1 MIRDELAQLM
11 AMAIKN
17 AQRAGDL
24 AAFQVPEVTIEHPRD
39 AAHGDY
45 ATPVC
50 LQMARW
56 ARMAPMKIAYILLR
70 HLPETAF
77 IGETEVAHPGFI
89 NFRLGD
95 EWLASQVETILAAG
109 DSWGNLDLGRGRKAQ
124 VEFVSANPTG
134 PLTLGRTWGA
144 VLGDTMASILDAA
157 GYEVTREYYF
167 NNAGRQMRLLGES
180 VRARYLDLLGQP
192 AEMPEEGYQ
201 GDYIWDIAR
210 SILAEEGDSLKE
222 SEWDSFKELAESW
235 VFQNIRSTLDRFGI
249 HFDVFYNENTLYE
262 SGRVNQVI
270 QGLTQSQYTYQ
281 KDGAVWF
288 RAQEFGAA
296 KDRVVVRSTGEP
308 TYRLPDIAYHVHKLQ
323 RGFDL
328 IVDIFGA
335 DHHATW
341 PDVVAGVQALGYNTG
356 GIKVI
361 IHQFISLIRD
371 GQPVKMSTRRGEFV
385 TLDELLDMVTTDS
398 IPGKDVVRFML
409 LTRTPDRSMTFDLDL
424 AVKESDENPVY
435 YVQYAHARIA
445 SILRF
450 AEEREAAAISEPSF
464 QAQATE
470 TPGAGS
476 HQYAALLTHPSEL
489 ALIRQMLLLPEV
501 IEEAAVDLAPHRL
514 TYYAQ
519 ELASAFHAFYRDCR
533 VVSSDPADAEM
544 GDARLKLARAAKLVL
559 ARTLALMGMTAPEH
573 M

>member
-1 MIRDELAQLM
+1 MIRDELAQLIEG
-11 AMAIKN
+11 AIR
-17 AQRAGDL
+17 RARRHGDL
-24 AAFQVPEVTIEHPRD
+24 AKFEVPDVTIEHPRD
-39 AAHGDY
+39 PTHGDY

-56 ARMAPMKIAYILLR
+56 ARMAPMKIAPIVLK
-70 HLPETAF
+70 HLPEADF
-77 IGETEVAHPGFI
+77 IGQVEVSHPGFI
-89 NFRLGD
+89 NFRLSD
-95 EWLASQVETILAAG
+95 RWLASQVDTILSAG
-109 DSWGNLDLGRGRKAQ
+109 QSWGNLNLGEGRKAQ

-144 VLGDTMASILDAA
+144 VLGDTIASVLSAV
-157 GYEVTREYYF
+157 GYDVTREYYF

-180 VRARYLDLLGQP
+180 VRARYLELLGQP
-192 AEMPEEGYQ
+192 SELPEDGYQ

-210 SILAEEGDSLKE
+210 DILAGEGDGLLE
-222 SEWDSFKELAESW
+222 AGWETFKERAEPL
-235 VFQNIRSTLDRFGI
+235 VFRNITNTLDRFGV

-270 QGLTQSQYTYQ
+270 QDLTQSRYAYQ

-341 PDVVAGVQALGYNTG
+341 PDVVAGVRALGHDTG

-361 IHQFISLIRD
+361 IHQFISLVKD

-385 TLDELLDMVTTDS
+385 TLDELLDMVTTES

-424 AVKESDENPVY
+424 AVKQSDENPVY

-450 AEEREAAAISEPSF
+450 AEE
-464 QAQATE
+464 QGTV
-470 TPGAGS
+470 GS
-476 HQYAALLTHPSEL
+476 GGNVALLTHPSAL
-489 ALIRQMLLLPEV
+489 SLIRQMLLLPEV
-501 IEEAAVDLAPHRL
+501 IEQAAVDLAPHRL

-519 ELASAFHAFYRDCR
+519 ELASAFHVFYRDCR
-533 VVSSDPADAEM
+533 VVSSDPADAELTK
-544 GDARLKLARAAKLVL
+544 ARLKLARAAKLVL
-559 ARTLALMGMTAPEH
+559 ARTLSLMGMTAPER

>member
-1 MIRDELAQLM
+1 MIRDELAQLIEG
-11 AMAIKN
+11 AIKR
-17 AQRAGDL
+17 AQRHGDL
-24 AAFQVPEVTIEHPRD
+24 AKFEIPEVTVEHPRD
-39 AAHGDY
+39 PAHGDY
-45 ATPVC
+45 ATPIC

-56 ARMAPMKIAYILLR
+56 ARMAPIKIASIVLHR
-70 HLPETAF
+70 LPEVDF
-77 IGETEVAHPGFI
+77 IGQVEISHPGFI
-89 NFRLGD
+89 NFRLSDG
-95 EWLASQVETILAAG
+95 WLASQVETILAAAQ
-109 DSWGNLDLGRGRKAQ
+109 SWGNLDLGAGLKAQ

-144 VLGDTMASILDAA
+144 VLGDTIASVLSAA
-157 GYEVTREYYF
+157 SYDVTREYYF
-167 NNAGRQMRLLGES
+167 NNAGRQMQLLGES
-180 VRARYLDLLGQP
+180 VRARYLELLGYP
-192 AEMPEEGYQ
+192 SELPEEGYQ

-210 SILAEEGDSLKE
+210 DILDEEGDSLLDA
-222 SEWDSFKELAESW
+222 EWELFKERAEPW
-235 VFQNIRSTLDRFGI
+235 VFRNIRSTLDRFGVY
-249 HFDVFYNENTLYE
+249 FDVFYNENSLYE

-270 QGLTQSQYTYQ
+270 QGLTQSRYTYQ

-341 PDVVAGVQALGYNTG
+341 PDVVAGVRALGYDTG
-356 GIKVI
+356 GIKVV
-361 IHQFISLIRD
+361 IHQFISLIKD

-385 TLDELLDMVTTDS
+385 TLDELLDMVTTES
-398 IPGKDVVRFML
+398 IPGKDAVRFML
-409 LTRTPDRSMTFDLDL
+409 LTRSPDRSMTFDLDL
-424 AVKESDENPVY
+424 AVKQSDENPVY

-450 AEEREAAAISEPSF
+450 AEEQGAASSD
-464 QAQATE
+464 
-470 TPGAGS
+470 GDV
-476 HQYAALLTHPSEL
+476 ALLTHPSEL

-501 IEEAAVDLAPHRL
+501 IEQAAVDLAPHRL

-519 ELASAFHAFYRDCR
+519 DLASAFHVFYRDCR
-533 VVSSDPADAEM
+533 VVSSDPADAELTK
-544 GDARLKLARAAKLVL
+544 ARLKLARAAKLVL
-559 ARTLALMGMTAPEH
+559 SRTLSLMGMTAPER

>member
-1 MIRDELAQLM
+1 MIRDELAQLIEG
-11 AMAIKN
+11 AIKR
-17 AQRAGDL
+17 AQRHGDL
-24 AAFQVPEVTIEHPRD
+24 AKFEIPEVTVEHPRD
-39 AAHGDY
+39 PAHGDY

-56 ARMAPMKIAYILLR
+56 ARMAPMKIAPILLNR
-70 HLPETAF
+70 LPEVDF
-77 IGETEVAHPGFI
+77 IGQVEVSHPGFI
-89 NFRLGD
+89 NFRLSD
-95 EWLASQVETILAAG
+95 EWLASQVATILSAG
-109 DSWGNLDLGRGRKAQ
+109 QSWGNLDLGEGRRAQ

-144 VLGDTMASILDAA
+144 VLGDTIASILSAV
-157 GYEVTREYYF
+157 GYDVTREYYF

-180 VRARYLDLLGQP
+180 VRARYLELLGHP
-192 AEMPEEGYQ
+192 SELPEEGYQ

-210 SILAEEGDSLKE
+210 VILDEEGDGLLKADWE
-222 SEWDSFKELAESW
+222 SFKERAEPW
-235 VFQNIRSTLDRFGI
+235 VFRNINSTLDRFGL
-249 HFDVFYNENTLYE
+249 HFDVFYNENSLYE
-262 SGRVNQVI
+262 SGRVNQAI
-270 QGLTQSQYTYQ
+270 QGLTQSRYTYQ

-288 RAQEFGAA
+288 RATEFGAA

-328 IVDIFGA
+328 VVDIFGA
-335 DHHATW
+335 DHHAEW
-341 PDVVAGVQALGYNTG
+341 PDVVAGVQALGYDTG

-361 IHQFISLIRD
+361 IHQFISLIKD

-385 TLDELLDMVTTDS
+385 TLDELLDMVTTES
-398 IPGKDVVRFML
+398 IPGKDVVRIIL
-409 LTRTPDRSMTFDLDL
+409 LTRSPDRSMTFDLDL
-424 AVKESDENPVY
+424 AVKQSDENPVY

-450 AEEREAAAISEPSF
+450 AEEQRVVTS
-464 QAQATE
+464 
-470 TPGAGS
+470 GGNV
-476 HQYAALLTHPSEL
+476 ALLTHPSEL

-501 IEEAAVDLAPHRL
+501 IEQAAADLAPHRL

-519 ELASAFHAFYRDCR
+519 QLASAFHVFYRDCR
-533 VVSSDPADAEM
+533 VVSSHPADAELTK
-544 GDARLKLARAAKLVL
+544 ARLKLARAAKTVL
-559 ARTLALMGMTAPEH
+559 ARTLSLMGMTAPER

>member
-1 MIRDELAQLM
+1 VMIRDELAQLIEG
-11 AMAIKN
+11 AIKR
-17 AQRAGDL
+17 AQRHGDL
-24 AAFQVPEVTIEHPRD
+24 AKFEIPEVTVEHPRD
-39 AAHGDY
+39 PAHGDY

-56 ARMAPMKIAYILLR
+56 ARMAPMKIAPIVLNR
-70 HLPETAF
+70 LPQTDF
-77 IGETEVAHPGFI
+77 IGQVEVSHPGFI
-89 NFRLGD
+89 NLRLSD
-95 EWLASQVETILAAG
+95 EWLASQVENILSARE
-109 DSWGNLDLGRGRKAQ
+109 SWGKLDLGEGRKAQ

-144 VLGDTMASILDAA
+144 VLGDTIASVLSAV
-157 GYEVTREYYF
+157 GYDVTREYYF

-180 VRARYLDLLGQP
+180 VRARYLELLGRP
-192 AEMPEEGYQ
+192 PELPEEGYQ

-210 SILAEEGDSLKE
+210 DILGEEGDGLLE
-222 SEWDSFKELAESW
+222 ADWEPFKERAEPW
-235 VFQNIRSTLDRFGI
+235 VFRNINDTLDRFGV

-270 QGLTQSQYTYQ
+270 QDLTQSRYAYQ

-288 RAQEFGAA
+288 RAKEFGAA

-341 PDVVAGVQALGYNTG
+341 PDVVAGVRALGYDTG
-356 GIKVI
+356 SIKVI
-361 IHQFISLIRD
+361 IHQFISLVKD

-385 TLDELLDMVTTDS
+385 TLDELLDMVTTES

-424 AVKESDENPVY
+424 AVKQSDENPVY

-450 AEEREAAAISEPSF
+450 AEEQGVVPS
-464 QAQATE
+464 
-470 TPGAGS
+470 GGNV
-476 HQYAALLTHPSEL
+476 ALLTHPSEL

-501 IEEAAVDLAPHRL
+501 IEQAAIDLAPHRL

-519 ELASAFHAFYRDCR
+519 DLASAFHVFYRDCR
-533 VVSSDPADAEM
+533 VVSSDPADAQLTK
-544 GDARLKLARAAKLVL
+544 ARLKLARAAKLVL
-559 ARTLALMGMTAPEH
+559 ARTLSLMGMTAPER